1 MDLIAIPDFAAGKML
16 WTVLCDL
23 HLQGSKWILDVLL
36 PILFNNIVSF
46 GFLFRGYGKLGT
58 GDLQVIRSA
67 PAILVKK

>member
-46 GFLFRGYGKLGT
+46 GFLLGAMENWGLVT
-58 GDLQVIRSA
+58 YRWSEVLLQF
-67 PAILVKK
+67 